1 MPATATASPI
11 DDVLSARRD
20 RLTQGRLPAV
30 DAAPAVR
37 FAFRLALAGE
47 APPEPEPEL
56 EDPFAVFLT
65 ETIGEPP
72 EALVPL
78 AAASNALE
86 PGRRYA
92 LTVTAEDAATDAARA
107 GAPQAARLGMR
118 LGFVGSGEPVKGV
131 TVKDPLRY
139 VTLGDQPRFTARF
152 EIEVAAKEVL
162 SAGPARFELLY
173 LPDGMAGKP
182 LPAAT
187 IDVELKGD
195 QVPADLALVRRC
207 QVKLDAGRPK
217 ATAIL
222 NLVGKETLRLW
233 GYVLYS
239 RPQDLGTVTP
249 PQIDL
254 SKYVHDLTPADEIR
268 NMVRGFS
275 FSKEMTAFRTWVK
288 SVLDAGRSLILCDH
302 NDSETWTKYPFPWEM
317 VELGPDQYV
326 GALGTVV
333 RWLPLFYLREIQ
345 LDTAAT
351 PTPRVGPVV
360 GYVAGPEPE
369 NARNKTLLDGL
380 NASRAGSFAEVQ
392 KKLGDGAGAIGLV
405 YLFCHGDFSHT
416 ERLDLFLESDKYTQ
430 DQFRAVKLLNFL
442 PADGE
447 RPLFFIN
454 ACHSARV
461 KRVAYGYEGFPAYLL
476 QTVAD
481 AVIGSLTYVDV
492 ACATSIA
499 EEFFTLL
506 KDKGQD
512 GACPAEALTRL
523 REKYA
528 GLVTREPLGNHWDM
542 FLFTFLYVFYGNPH
556 ARLRLGAGP
565 GPGGA

>member
-11 DDVLSARRD
+11 DEVLSASRD
-20 RLTQGRLPAV
+20 RLTQGRLPTV
-30 DAAPAVR
+30 DAAPALR
-37 FAFRLALAGE
+37 FVFRLALAE
-47 APPEPEPEL
+47 EVPPEPEPE
-56 EDPFAVFLT
+56 DPLAAFRI
-65 ETIGEPP
+65 ETAGAPFEAP
-72 EALVPL
+72 EPL

-86 PGRRYA
+86 PGRRYV
-92 LTVTAEDAATDAARA
+92 VTASAEEAAPGAAKA
-107 GAPQAARLGMR
+107 GCPQAAQVGMR
-118 LGFVGSGEPVKGV
+118 LVLVGPGGLVKSVKGV
-131 TVKDPLRY
+131 TVKDPVRK

-152 EIEVAAKEVL
+152 ELEVATKEVL
-162 SAGPARFELLY
+162 SAGPARVELLY
-173 LPDGMAGKP
+173 LPDGMRGNL

-187 IDVELKGD
+187 IDVELKGE
-195 QVPADLALVRRC
+195 QVPADLALVQRC

-217 ATAIL
+217 ETAIL
-222 NLVGKETLRLW
+222 HLVGKESLDLR

-239 RPQDLGTVTP
+239 QPQDLGTVTP

-254 SKYVHDLTPADEIR
+254 SEYVRKQTPADEIR
-268 NMVRGFS
+268 GMVRGFS
-275 FSKEMTAFRTWVK
+275 FSREMTAFRDWVK
-288 SVLDAGRSLILCDH
+288 TVFKDRRSLILCDH
-302 NDSETWTKYPFPWEM
+302 NDSDTWAKYPFPWEM
-317 VELGPDQYV
+317 VEVGQDEYV

-333 RWLPLFYLREIQ
+333 RWLPLYYLREVQ

-351 PTPRVGPVV
+351 ARGGPVV

-369 NARNKTLLDGL
+369 NARNKTILDGL
-380 NASRAGSFAEVQ
+380 NASRAGSFSEVQ
-392 KKLGDGAGAIGLV
+392 EKLVKEAGAIGLV
-405 YLFCHGDFSHT
+405 YLFCHGNFSAT

-430 DQFRAVKLLNFL
+430 GQFRALKLLNL
-442 PADGE
+442 RPADGK

-461 KRVAYGYEGFPAYLL
+461 KRVPHGYEGFPAYLL

-481 AVIGSLTYVDV
+481 AVIGTLTYVDV
-492 ACATSIA
+492 GCATRIA
-499 EEFFTLL
+499 EEFFTLF
-506 KDKGQD
+506 KEEGKD

-528 GLVTREPLGNHWDM
+528 GLVTSDPLGGPWDM

-565 GPGGA
+565 GGA